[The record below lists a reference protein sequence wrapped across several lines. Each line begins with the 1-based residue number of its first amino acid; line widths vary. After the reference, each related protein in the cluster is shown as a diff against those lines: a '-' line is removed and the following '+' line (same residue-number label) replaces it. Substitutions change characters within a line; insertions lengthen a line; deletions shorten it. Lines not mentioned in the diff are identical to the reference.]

1 MTTTHNQDGPAVIEA
16 EHYRTTRAALAADPI
31 IVRMYEELPVPLR
44 MALATDTVPTAD
56 QWPLTRIALKTYG
69 DRGGLIET
77 HIGGPREALA
87 IIAKR
92 RGGR

>member
-31 IVRMYEELPVPLR
+31 IIGMYETLPVPLR

-56 QWPLTRIALKTYG
+56 QWPLTQIALRTYNE
-69 DRGGLIET
+69 RGGTIAT

-87 IIAKR
+87 IIAKN